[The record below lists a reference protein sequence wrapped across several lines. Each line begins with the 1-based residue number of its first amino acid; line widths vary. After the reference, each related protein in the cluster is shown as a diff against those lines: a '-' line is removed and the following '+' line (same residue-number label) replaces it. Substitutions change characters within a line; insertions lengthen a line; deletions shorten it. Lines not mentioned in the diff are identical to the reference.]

1 MGNNTV
7 SVITGASRGIGR
19 AVALQLGQAGRTI
32 VVNYRRETAAAEET
46 VGRITDLGGHAVAV
60 QADVS
65 TEAGVQRLFAAA
77 ESYGRLDHFVS
88 NAAGTSFRPAA
99 EVASH
104 HLRLSHEMN
113 THAFVRA
120 SQEAARLMTGSG
132 AIVVLTSVGSTQALP
147 HYALMGAEKASLEA
161 WARYLACELAPRQVT
176 VNAVRGGLVSTDS
189 LDKYAAAAGLDQ
201 SDLVRGIPLGRLGTA
216 GEIAQLVAFLL
227 SPAAAYITGQVLVA
241 DGGLSVASPFPGRP
255 AAPLDGAVSRARD
268 VGAGRRTAEHPVPKN
283 AEHPVPKNAEHPVP
297 KNAEH
302 PVSKNAEHPV
312 PKNREPA
319 RSLPLPSGCSTTR

>member
-1 MGNNTV
+1 MGASDTV

-19 AVALQLGQAGRTI
+19 AAALLLAQAGRTV
-32 VVNYRRETAAAEET
+32 VVNYRRNTTAAQDT
-46 VGRITDLGGHAVAV
+46 VRQIIDRGGQAVAV

-65 TEAGVQRLFAAA
+65 TEAGVETLFAVA
-77 ESYGRLDHFVS
+77 ERYGRLDHFVS

-99 EVASH
+99 EVASR

-161 WARYLACELAPRQVT
+161 WARYLACELAHRQVR
-176 VNAVRGGLVSTDS
+176 VNAVRGGLVGTDS
-189 LDKYAAAAGLDQ
+189 LDAYAAAAGLDQ
-201 SDLVRGIPLGRLGTA
+201 SELVRRIPLGRLGTTS
-216 GEIAQLVAFLL
+216 EIAQLVTFLL

-241 DGGLSVASPFPGRP
+241 DGGLSVASPFAGSP
-255 AAPLDGAVSRARD
+255 ASAMND
-268 VGAGRRTAEHPVPKN
+268 TVP
-283 AEHPVPKNAEHPVP
+283 
-297 KNAEH
+297 
-302 PVSKNAEHPV
+302 
-312 PKNREPA
+312 PA
-319 RSLPLPSGCSTTR
+319 RAAGTGQHPATPSNAHNRAQSQEFPPGEGGGIPAVAGDVLQPGHAARVATVKEHRP